1 MSFKDIKI
9 IIFTVCFVFLILQG
23 GPRETK
29 PFVVLRIGHGACN
42 RDSARKKHFSKSSR
56 NVGWIGPN
64 SSVKQQ
70 RSHKRNEHHIL
81 AASRCPFPPFTS
93 IFFCVVFFGVGVVFF
108 FVFCFFLFFCF
119 CDPLRVGRVRIG
131 VSILFFL
138 YFDLKKPS
146 L

>member
-9 IIFTVCFVFLILQG
+9 IIFTICFVFLILQG

-81 AASRCPFPPFTS
+81 AASRCPSPPFTS

-108 FVFCFFLFFCF
+108 LFFVFFCFFVFVI
-119 CDPLRVGRVRIG
+119 PLEWGE
-131 VSILFFL
+131 
-138 YFDLKKPS
+138 
-146 L
+146 